1 MNELIAAA
9 NVAMIVR
16 REVDEDYVGLWVIP
30 WHVRR
35 SVVRAS
41 DDRVREI
48 SVAAL
53 TALLQD
59 GVLIGDLD
67 GNTGQFTPWST
78 DRPVAKVV
86 ADWRELGRDPNI
98 GEIAWLARSRTTA

>member
-67 GNTGQFTPWST
+67 GNTSAAAA
-78 DRPVAKVV
+78 RMVAQGWGPMPDLVEV
-86 ADWRELGRDPNI
+86 TLDGVDA
-98 GEIAWLARSRTTA
+98 